1 MARPARSRRAHRVR
15 LGKYGEDILTTPKTW
30 LIETDEL
37 ERELDAPDFV
47 IIDATWYMPDEGKNA
62 REEYLA
68 EHIPGAIFFDIDEI
82 ADTNSPLPHML
93 PSPEKFSSR
102 MRKMGIGDGQR
113 IVVYDRH
120 GMFSAPRVWWMFR
133 VMGAD
138 EVSVLNGGLPKWKS
152 EGRPLMMGEPNAR
165 TPRHFTSRRNLDLVR
180 DLDDMKSVIHDKSA
194 DIVDARSPERFAG
207 TVPEPRE
214 GLRSGHIPGAQN
226 VPYGQL
232 LNADGT
238 LKSTEE
244 LTAIFAAA
252 GVEPHKPVVT
262 SCGSGITA
270 CVLALALAETGHR
283 RTSVYDGSWT
293 EWGADDSL
301 PIETS

>member
-1 MARPARSRRAHRVR
+1 MS
-15 LGKYGEDILTTPKTW
+15 TPKTW

-47 IIDATWYMPDEGKNA
+47 IIDATWYMPDQGKDA
-62 REEYLA
+62 KAEYLS

-82 ADTNSPLPHML
+82 ADTGAAPPHML
-93 PSPEKFSSR
+93 PAPEKFSSR

-113 IVVYDRH
+113 IVVYDRE

-133 VMGAD
+133 VMGVED
-138 EVSVLNGGLPKWKS
+138 VSVLNGGLPKWKR
-152 EGRPLMMGEPNAR
+152 EGRPLVMGEPTPR
-165 TPRHFTSRRNLDLVR
+165 TSRHFTARRNLDLVR
-180 DLDDMKSVIHDKSA
+180 DRDDMKALIHDKSA
-194 DIVDARSPERFAG
+194 AIVDARSPERFAG
-207 TVPEPRE
+207 QAPEPRE
-214 GLRSGHIPGAQN
+214 GLRAGHIPGSQN

-238 LKSTEE
+238 LKSTDALNQVFE
-244 LTAIFAAA
+244 AA
-252 GVEPHKPVVT
+252 GVDPHKPVVT

-283 RTSVYDGSWT
+283 RTSVYDGSWA
-293 EWGADDSL
+293 EWGADESL

>member
-1 MARPARSRRAHRVR
+1 M
-15 LGKYGEDILTTPKTW
+15 TTPKTW

-152 EGRPLMMGEPNAR
+152 EGRPLMMGEPSAR

-180 DLDDMKSVIHDKSA
+180 DVDDMKSVIHDKSA

-244 LTAIFAAA
+244 LNAIFAAA